1 MQLRYLQTLTSIAS
15 DKSNTIVFPVS
26 MDLIN
31 GPDANAHERPKNPG
45 DFAGPDES
53 GGLDGSDST
62 DKAMLERSE
71 MEEVTADYAN
81 KQA

>member
-1 MQLRYLQTLTSIAS
+1 
-15 DKSNTIVFPVS
+15 
-26 MDLIN
+26 MDLM
-31 GPDANAHERPKNPG
+31 PMLTNALKTRG

-53 GGLDGSDST
+53 GGLEGADST